1 MSNIILITTS
11 DKIILDEK
19 IKELTKN
26 SNDIEVVHYD
36 LSETPIE
43 QLVEDLDTY
52 NFLTSKKIIVGHN
65 ANFLS
70 SDKSKIVVEHNIERF
85 EKYLENPS
93 CDNILVLTCDNIDKR
108 KKITSALLKKADLVE
123 GKANIHNIIKN
134 KLENYSITSDAEK
147 KLLEYCQDDY
157 ERISNELD
165 KLMLY
170 KMNEKTINVEDVEN
184 IVMKSLD
191 DNIFHL
197 ADSILSRN
205 KKEAFE
211 LYNNFILH
219 GEQVVN
225 IIRIL
230 SNKIRLIYQVK
241 VLLNDGNSDQ
251 SISKLLKVHE
261 YPVKLARE
269 ASYRYSEKILL
280 TDLEK
285 LANLDLEIKSG
296 KSDGEVEF
304 ELLLAT
310 I

>member
-108 KKITSALLKKADLVE
+108 KKITSVLLKKADLVE

-147 KLLEYCQDDY
+147 KLLEYCHDDY

-170 KMNEKTINVEDVEN
+170 KMNEKTINAEDVEN

>member
-1 MSNIILITTS
+1 
-11 DKIILDEK
+11 
-19 IKELTKN
+19 
-26 SNDIEVVHYD
+26 
-36 LSETPIE
+36 
-43 QLVEDLDTY
+43 
-52 NFLTSKKIIVGHN
+52 
-65 ANFLS
+65 
-70 SDKSKIVVEHNIERF
+70 
-85 EKYLENPS
+85 
-93 CDNILVLTCDNIDKR
+93 
-108 KKITSALLKKADLVE
+108 
-123 GKANIHNIIKN
+123 
-134 KLENYSITSDAEK
+134 
-147 KLLEYCQDDY
+147 
-157 ERISNELD
+157 
-165 KLMLY
+165 
-170 KMNEKTINVEDVEN
+170 MNERTINAEDVEN

-280 TDLEK
+280 ADLEK

>member
-52 NFLTSKKIIVGHN
+52 NFLTAKKIIVGHN

-93 CDNILVLTCDNIDKR
+93 CDNILILTCDNIDKR

-123 GKANIHNIIKN
+123 GKVNIHNIIKN

-170 KMNEKTINVEDVEN
+170 KMNEKTINAEDVEN

-280 TDLEK
+280 ADLEK

>member
-108 KKITSALLKKADLVE
+108 KKITLALLKKADLVE

-170 KMNEKTINVEDVEN
+170 KMNEKKINAEDVEN

>member
-123 GKANIHNIIKN
+123 GKVNIHNIIKS

-147 KLLEYCQDDY
+147 KLLEYCQDGY

-170 KMNEKTINVEDVEN
+170 KMNERTINAEDVEN

-280 TDLEK
+280 ADLEK

>member
-123 GKANIHNIIKN
+123 GKVNIHNIIKN

-170 KMNEKTINVEDVEN
+170 KMSEKTINAEDVEN

-280 TDLEK
+280 ADLEK

>member
-108 KKITSALLKKADLVE
+108 KKITSTLLKQADLVE
-123 GKANIHNIIKN
+123 GKTNIHNIIKN

-170 KMNEKTINVEDVEN
+170 KMSEKTINAEDVEN

-280 TDLEK
+280 ADLEK

>member
-123 GKANIHNIIKN
+123 GKVNIHNIIKN

-170 KMNEKTINVEDVEN
+170 KMNERTINAEDVEN

-280 TDLEK
+280 ADLEK

>member
-52 NFLTSKKIIVGHN
+52 NFLTVKKIIVGHN

-70 SDKSKIVVEHNIERF
+70 SDKNKIVVEHNIERF

-93 CDNILVLTCDNIDKR
+93 CDNILVLTCANIDKR
-108 KKITSALLKKADLVE
+108 KKITSALLKKADLIE
-123 GKANIHNIIKN
+123 GKVNIHNIIKN

-147 KLLEYCQDDY
+147 KLLEYCHDDY

-170 KMNEKTINVEDVEN
+170 KMDEKIINADDVEN

>member
-108 KKITSALLKKADLVE
+108 KKITSTLLKHADLVE
-123 GKANIHNIIKN
+123 GKTNIHNIIKN
-134 KLENYSITSDAEK
+134 KLENYSITSDTEK

-170 KMNEKTINVEDVEN
+170 KMNERTINAEDVEN

-280 TDLEK
+280 ADLEK

>member
-108 KKITSALLKKADLVE
+108 KKITSTLLKQADLVE
-123 GKANIHNIIKN
+123 GKTNIHNIIKN

-170 KMNEKTINVEDVEN
+170 KMSEKTINAEDVEN

>member
-108 KKITSALLKKADLVE
+108 KKITSTLLKQADLVE
-123 GKANIHNIIKN
+123 GKTNIHNIIKN

-170 KMNEKTINVEDVEN
+170 KMSEKTINAEDVEN

-251 SISKLLKVHE
+251 SISKLLKIHE

-280 TDLEK
+280 ADLEK

>member
-11 DKIILDEK
+11 NKIILDEK

-93 CDNILVLTCDNIDKR
+93 CDNILILTCDNIDKR
-108 KKITSALLKKADLVE
+108 KKITSTLLKQADLVE
-123 GKANIHNIIKN
+123 GKTNIHNIIKN

-170 KMNEKTINVEDVEN
+170 KMSEKTINAEDVEN

>member
-1 MSNIILITTS
+1 MNNIILITS
-11 DKIILDEK
+11 DDKIVLDEK
-19 IKELTKN
+19 LHELTKKDKN
-26 SNDIEVVHYD
+26 IEIVHYD
-36 LSETPIE
+36 LLETNIGR
-43 QLVEDLDTY
+43 LVEDLDTY
-52 NFLTSKKIIVGHN
+52 NFLTNKKIIVGHN
-65 ANFLS
+65 ASFLS
-70 SDKSKIVVEHNIERF
+70 SDKTKSIVEHDLERL
-85 EKYLENPS
+85 ENYLEHPS
-93 CDNILVLTCDNIDKR
+93 TENILILICDNIDKR
-108 KKITSALLKKADLVE
+108 KKITSLLVKKADLIE
-123 GKANIHNIIKN
+123 GKINIHSIIKN

-157 ERISNELD
+157 ERIINELD

-170 KMNEKTINVEDVEN
+170 KIDDKKITSDDVEK

-211 LYNNFILH
+211 LYNNFLLH

-241 VLLNDGNSDQ
+241 VLLNDGNNDKT
-251 SISKLLKVHE
+251 ISSLLKVHE

-280 TDLEK
+280 EDLEK

-296 KSDGEVEF
+296 KSNGEVEF

>member
-108 KKITSALLKKADLVE
+108 KKITSILLKQADLVE
-123 GKANIHNIIKN
+123 GKTNIHNIIKN

-170 KMNEKTINVEDVEN
+170 KMSEKTINAEDVEN

-280 TDLEK
+280 ADLEK

>member
-108 KKITSALLKKADLVE
+108 KKITSTLLKQADLVE
-123 GKANIHNIIKN
+123 GKTNIHNIIKN

-170 KMNEKTINVEDVEN
+170 KMSEKTINAEAVEN

-280 TDLEK
+280 ADLEK

>member
-93 CDNILVLTCDNIDKR
+93 CDNILILTCDNIDKR

-170 KMNEKTINVEDVEN
+170 KMNEKTINAEDVEN

-205 KKEAFE
+205 KKEVFE

-280 TDLEK
+280 ADLEK

>member
-1 MSNIILITTS
+1 MSNIILVTTG

-19 IKELTKN
+19 LKELTKN
-26 SNDIEVVHYD
+26 NNDIEVVHYD
-36 LSETPIE
+36 LLETPIE

-52 NFLTSKKIIVGHN
+52 NFFTSKKIIIGHN

-70 SDKSKIVVEHNIERF
+70 SDKSKTTIEHNIDRF

-93 CDNILVLTCDNIDKR
+93 CDNILILTCDNIDKR
-108 KKITSALLKKADLVE
+108 KKITSTLLKKADLIE
-123 GKANIHNIIKN
+123 GKVNIHNIIKN
-134 KLENYSITSDAEK
+134 KLEDYSITSDAEK

-170 KMNEKTINVEDVEN
+170 KMNEKIINAEDVEN

-280 TDLEK
+280 ADLEK

>member
-108 KKITSALLKKADLVE
+108 KKITLALLKKADLVE
-123 GKANIHNIIKN
+123 RKANIHNIIKN

-170 KMNEKTINVEDVEN
+170 KMNEKTINAEDVEN